1 MADDDAVSAEM
12 RRSRP
17 DDVGSDPFALDEA
30 TVERLLQGLLDA
42 RSAPAGYAEVA
53 ELLAAATAP
62 AQPDE
67 LTGVGLLLAA
77 FRAAHP
83 PVPARV
89 ARQRTRPPRRVRAVA
104 AALAIVAA
112 LLLGGVA
119 AAVAGL
125 PAQVGRVARA
135 VLPGPAA
142 PASPTAP
149 GGLDR
154 PGPTGSTTTGGR
166 QGDLGRANEGAP
178 RAGAP
183 GAPTASQDLA
193 GLCRAYLAGQ
203 GASTGGKLDAPSFQA
218 LATAAGGAGE
228 VAGYCARIESSPGTQ
243 SAGQPQHGGNGH
255 AGHHRHDPGNSQGP
269 SPEALR
275 GLCHAYLTGKGGK
288 LDATAMQTLVTAA
301 GGADRV
307 GTYCQAVLG

>member
-12 RRSRP
+12 RRPRP
-17 DDVGSDPFALDEA
+17 DKFGSDPLALDEA
-30 TVERLLQGLLDA
+30 TVERLLGGLLDA
-42 RSAPAGYAEVA
+42 RSAPAAYTEVA

-83 PVPARV
+83 PVPARA
-89 ARQRTRPPRRVRAVA
+89 ARQRARPPRRVRAAA
-104 AALAIVAA
+104 AALAIVAT

-119 AAVAGL
+119 AAVTGL
-125 PAQVGRVARA
+125 PVQVGRVARA
-135 VLPGPAA
+135 VLPGA
-142 PASPTAP
+142 PAPSAP
-149 GGLDR
+149 GGQDR
-154 PGPTGSTTTGGR
+154 PGPTAPTTTGGR

-178 RAGAP
+178 GGAGAQ
-183 GAPTASQDLA
+183 GTATASQDLA

-203 GASTGGKLDAPSFQA
+203 GSSSGGKLDAPSFQA
-218 LATAAGGAGE
+218 LATAAGGADK
-228 VAGYCARIESSPGTQ
+228 VAAYCQGGVASPGTQ

-255 AGHHRHDPGNSQGP
+255 AGHHRHDPGSSQGP

-307 GTYCQAVLG
+307 EAYCQAILR